1 MKSFRLALKKF
12 GYEMGEEEAAEI
24 IRSHSKASDM
34 YISYL
39 EFYKIMEEKI
49 IDENFVTK

>member
-1 MKSFRLALKKF
+1 MKKF
-12 GYEMGEEEAAEI
+12 GYDMGEEEVAEI

-49 IDENFVTK
+49 IDENFGAK

>member
-1 MKSFRLALKKF
+1 
-12 GYEMGEEEAAEI
+12 MGEEEAAEI

-49 IDENFVTK
+49 IDENFATK